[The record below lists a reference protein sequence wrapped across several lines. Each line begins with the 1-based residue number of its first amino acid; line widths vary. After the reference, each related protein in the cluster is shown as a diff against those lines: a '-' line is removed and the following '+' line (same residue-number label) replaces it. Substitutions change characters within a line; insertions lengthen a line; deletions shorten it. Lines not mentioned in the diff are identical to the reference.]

1 MSSAAIPPS
10 AITSTLLTVVLAS
23 GAVCFASVGV
33 SLVHPAI
40 DAERRANRMICFVMV
55 LVSVQ

>member
-1 MSSAAIPPS
+1 
-10 AITSTLLTVVLAS
+10 
-23 GAVCFASVGV
+23 
-33 SLVHPAI
+33 LVHPAI